1 MSNYRTE
8 YEYNEKTGKSY
19 FYIEHNGITMCGEAK
34 CHPDDTDMMSE
45 RTGLT
50 IAEARAQIK
59 VMKFKRNFE
68 LKPKIAAI
76 THLLN
81 TMERST
87 KYNENSYESKM
98 IRRQLHTLK
107 KQLTTINNDIAE
119 EEKYLNEYITQKEKL
134 YQKLRGRN
142 K

>member
-1 MSNYRTE
+1 MINFNYKAGISTCDIE
-8 YEYNEKTGKSY
+8 YKGHHFIGK
-19 FYIEHNGITMCGEAK
+19 AV
-34 CHPDDTDMMSE
+34 CHTDDLDFESE
-45 RTGLT
+45 RTGLC

-107 KQLTTINNDIAE
+107 KQLTTINNDIDE